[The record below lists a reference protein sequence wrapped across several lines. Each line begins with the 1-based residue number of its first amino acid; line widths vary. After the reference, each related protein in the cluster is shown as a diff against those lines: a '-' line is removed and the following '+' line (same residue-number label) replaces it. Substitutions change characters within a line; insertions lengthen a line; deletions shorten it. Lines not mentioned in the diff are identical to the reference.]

1 MKKRLM
7 LYVFLVLIAVVA
19 LSGAALAGF
28 LIQDDITI
36 EAHTLSGDV
45 SAAEGL
51 TLTVYAQ
58 RNSYLTWD
66 TTFPATAAFQAVTD
80 FTYHPNGVSFSQ
92 DAYLHFSTASLNG
105 ATSTTLENLMEERN
119 RWSDFLIEPIRE
131 LARELA
137 PGEEKTEAV
146 TVADYW
152 EIYPLTLY
160 LNLPNDSTY
169 YDEGETS
176 FLTNYFHIPV
186 PAELTVDI
194 TVSLDEDGECV
205 QATINPTGEESY
217 GFCSAELV
225 TEQGIY
231 LGLYSCEP
239 GETVDFSHIQGG
251 YGIYRIPLPQEDDYA
266 LPVEDIENILPLSAE
281 DVEAVSLLESPWDG
295 IIEVFTVEQ
304 GALRLRLLEEETCTV
319 IEDYWLDADTL
330 PTVVQTE
337 DMLVL
342 LFQEEETQR
351 ILAYARE
358 DGQYRLWLDTEL
370 PLEAYYLS
378 SLNAAFDGSRLALVY
393 PWGEYASV
401 GTGLLVYDQSGLLY
415 HGQYISSADS
425 NLLQFFSPERPA
437 LQWAGH

>member
-36 EAHTLSGDV
+36 EAHTLSGDA

-51 TLTVYAQ
+51 ALTVYAQ
-58 RNSYLTWD
+58 RNGNLTWD
-66 TTFPATAAFQAVTD
+66 TTFPATAASQAVTD
-80 FTYHPNGVSFSQ
+80 FTYHLDGISSSDGV
-92 DAYLHFSTASLNG
+92 YLDFSTASLNG
-105 ATSTTLENLMEERN
+105 TTSTTLENLMEERN

-137 PGEEKTEAV
+137 PGEEKTETV

-251 YGIYRIPLPQEDDYA
+251 YGIYRIPLPQEDAYA

-304 GALRLRLLEEETCTV
+304 GTLRLRLLEEETCTV
-319 IEDYWLDADTL
+319 IEDYWLDADKL
-330 PTVVQTE
+330 PEVVQTE
-337 DMLVL
+337 DVLVL

>member
-51 TLTVYAQ
+51 TLTVYA
-58 RNSYLTWD
+58 RRDMNLSWV
-66 TTFPATAAFQAVTD
+66 TTFPATAASQAVTD
-80 FTYHPNGVSFSQ
+80 FTYHLDGISSSDGV
-92 DAYLHFSTASLNG
+92 YLDFSTASLNG
-105 ATSTTLENLMEERN
+105 GTTTTLENLMEERN
-119 RWSDFLIEPIRE
+119 RWSDFLIEPVQR
-131 LARELA
+131 LARELE
-137 PGEEKTEAV
+137 PGEEKTTTV

-152 EIYPLTLY
+152 EIYPLSLY
-160 LNLPNDSTY
+160 LSLLNGSTY

-176 FLTNYFHIPV
+176 FLTDYFHIPV

-217 GFCSAELV
+217 GFCSADLV

-239 GETVDFSHIQGG
+239 GETVDFSQIQGG
-251 YGIYRIPLPQEDDYA
+251 YGIYRVPLPQEDDYD

-330 PTVVQTE
+330 PEVVQTE
-337 DMLVL
+337 DVLVL

-415 HGQYISSADS
+415 HGQYRNSADS

>member
-7 LYVFLVLIAVVA
+7 LYVALVLIAVVG
-19 LSGAALAGF
+19 LSSAALAGF

-51 TLTVYAQ
+51 ALTVYAQ

-304 GALRLRLLEEETCTV
+304 GTLRLRLLEEETCTV

-342 LFQEEETQR
+342 LFWEEDTQR
-351 ILAYARE
+351 FLAYARE

-378 SLNAAFDGSRLALVY
+378 SINAAFDGSRLALVY

>member
-66 TTFPATAAFQAVTD
+66 TTFPATAASQAVTD
-80 FTYHPNGVSFSQ
+80 FTYHLDGISSSDGV
-92 DAYLHFSTASLNG
+92 YLDFSTASLNG
-105 ATSTTLENLMEERN
+105 GTTTTLENLMEERN
-119 RWSDFLIEPIRE
+119 RWSDFLIEPVRE
-131 LARELA
+131 LARELE
-137 PGEEKTEAV
+137 PGEEKTTTV

-160 LNLPNDSTY
+160 LSIPNVTTY
-169 YDEGETS
+169 YDEGETN

-194 TVSLDEDGECV
+194 TVSLEESGRGV
-205 QATINPTGEESY
+205 NANINPTGERSY
-217 GFCSAELV
+217 GFCSSALY

-231 LGLYSCEP
+231 FGLYSCVSEEP
-239 GETVDFSHIQGG
+239 ADFSHIQGG

-304 GALRLRLLEEETCTV
+304 GTLRLRLLEEETCTV

-358 DGQYRLWLDTEL
+358 DGQYRLWLGTEL

-415 HGQYISSADS
+415 HGQYRNSADS

>member
-66 TTFPATAAFQAVTD
+66 TTFPATAASQAVTD
-80 FTYHPNGVSFSQ
+80 FTYHLDGISSSDGV
-92 DAYLHFSTASLNG
+92 YLDFSTASLNG
-105 ATSTTLENLMEERN
+105 GTTTTLENLMEERN
-119 RWSDFLIEPIRE
+119 RWSDFLIEPVRE
-131 LARELA
+131 LARELE
-137 PGEEKTEAV
+137 PGEEKTTTV

-160 LNLPNDSTY
+160 LSIPNVTTY
-169 YDEGETS
+169 YDEGETN

-194 TVSLDEDGECV
+194 TVSLEESGRGV
-205 QATINPTGEESY
+205 NANINPTGERSY
-217 GFCSAELV
+217 GFCSSALY

-231 LGLYSCEP
+231 FGLYSCVSEEP
-239 GETVDFSHIQGG
+239 ADFSHIQGG

-304 GALRLRLLEEETCTV
+304 GTLRLRLLEEETCTV

-337 DMLVL
+337 DVLVL
-342 LFQEEETQR
+342 LFREEEKQS

>member
-152 EIYPLTLY
+152 EIYPLSLY
-160 LNLPNDSTY
+160 LSIPNVTY

-176 FLTNYFHIPV
+176 FLTDYFHIPV

-304 GALRLRLLEEETCTV
+304 GTLRLQLLEEETCTV
-319 IEDYWLDADTL
+319 IEDYWLDADKL
-330 PTVVQTE
+330 PEVVQTE
-337 DMLVL
+337 DVLVL
-342 LFQEEETQR
+342 LFWEEDTQR
-351 ILAYARE
+351 FLAYARE

-393 PWGEYASV
+393 PCGEYASV
-401 GTGLLVYDQSGLLY
+401 GTGLLIYAQSGLLY

>member
-1 MKKRLM
+1 MKKRLI
-7 LYVFLVLIAVVA
+7 LYVALVLIAVVG
-19 LSGAALAGF
+19 LSSAALAGF

-51 TLTVYAQ
+51 ALTVYA
-58 RNSYLTWD
+58 RRDMNLTWD
-66 TTFPATAAFQAVTD
+66 TTFPATAASQAVTD
-80 FTYHPNGVSFSQ
+80 FTYHLDGISSSDGV
-92 DAYLHFSTASLNG
+92 YLDFSTASLNG
-105 ATSTTLENLMEERN
+105 GTTTTLENLMEERN
-119 RWSDFLIEPIRE
+119 RWSDFLIEPVRE
-131 LARELA
+131 LARELE
-137 PGEEKTEAV
+137 PGEEKTTTV

-160 LNLPNDSTY
+160 LSIPNVTTY
-169 YDEGETS
+169 YDEGETN

-194 TVSLDEDGECV
+194 TVSLEESGRWV
-205 QATINPTGEESY
+205 NANINPTGERSY
-217 GFCSAELV
+217 GFCSSALY
-225 TEQGIY
+225 TDQGIY
-231 LGLYSCEP
+231 FGLYSCVSEEP
-239 GETVDFSHIQGG
+239 ADFSHIQGG

-304 GALRLRLLEEETCTV
+304 GTLRLRLLEEETCTV

-342 LFQEEETQR
+342 LFWEEDTQR
-351 ILAYARE
+351 LLAYARE

-401 GTGLLVYDQSGLLY
+401 GTGLLIYAQSGLLY

>member
-66 TTFPATAAFQAVTD
+66 TTFPATAASQAVTD
-80 FTYHPNGVSFSQ
+80 FTYHLDGISSSDGV
-92 DAYLHFSTASLNG
+92 YLDFSTASLNG
-105 ATSTTLENLMEERN
+105 GTTTTLENLMEERN
-119 RWSDFLIEPIRE
+119 RWSDFLIEPVRE
-131 LARELA
+131 LARELE
-137 PGEEKTEAV
+137 PGEEKTTTV

-160 LNLPNDSTY
+160 LSIPNVTTY
-169 YDEGETS
+169 YDEGETN

-194 TVSLDEDGECV
+194 TVSLEESGRGV
-205 QATINPTGEESY
+205 NANINPTGERSY
-217 GFCSAELV
+217 GFCSSALY

-231 LGLYSCEP
+231 FGLYSCVSEEP
-239 GETVDFSHIQGG
+239 ADFSHIQGG

-304 GALRLRLLEEETCTV
+304 GTLRLRLLEEETCTV

-342 LFQEEETQR
+342 LFWEEDTQR

-358 DGQYRLWLDTEL
+358 DGQYRLWLGTEL

-415 HGQYISSADS
+415 HGQYRNSADS

>member
-1 MKKRLM
+1 MKKRLIF
-7 LYVFLVLIAVVA
+7 YVFLVLIAVVG
-19 LSGAALAGF
+19 LSSAALAGF

-152 EIYPLTLY
+152 EIYPLSLY
-160 LNLPNDSTY
+160 LSIPNVTY

-281 DVEAVSLLESPWDG
+281 DAEAVSLLESPWDG

-304 GALRLRLLEEETCTV
+304 GTLRLRLLEEETCTV
-319 IEDYWLDADTL
+319 IEDYWLDADKL
-330 PTVVQTE
+330 PEVVQTE

-342 LFQEEETQR
+342 LFWEEDTQR
-351 ILAYARE
+351 FLAYARE

-378 SLNAAFDGSRLALVY
+378 SINAAFDGSRLALVY

>member
-1 MKKRLM
+1 MKKRLI
-7 LYVFLVLIAVVA
+7 LYVFLVLIAVVG

-51 TLTVYAQ
+51 ELTVYAQ
-58 RNSYLTWD
+58 RSEHLSWV
-66 TTFPATAAFQAVTD
+66 TTFPATAASQAVTD
-80 FTYHPNGVSFSQ
+80 FSYHLDGISSSDGV
-92 DAYLHFSTASLNG
+92 YLDFSTASLNSG
-105 ATSTTLENLMEERN
+105 TTTTLENLMEERN
-119 RWSDFLIEPIRE
+119 RWSDFLIEPVQR
-131 LARELA
+131 LARELK
-137 PGEEKTEAV
+137 PGEEKTETV

-152 EIYPLTLY
+152 EIYPLSLY
-160 LNLPNDSTY
+160 LSIPNVTTY
-169 YDEGETS
+169 YDEGETN

-194 TVSLDEDGECV
+194 AVSLDEDGECV

-225 TEQGIY
+225 TAQGIY

-266 LPVEDIENILPLSAE
+266 LPVEDIENILPLSE
-281 DVEAVSLLESPWDG
+281 KDVEAVSLLESPWDG

-304 GALRLRLLEEETCTV
+304 GTLRLRLLEEETCTV

-342 LFQEEETQR
+342 LFWEEETQR

-401 GTGLLVYDQSGLLY
+401 GTGLLIYAQSGLLY

>member
-36 EAHTLSGDV
+36 EAHTLSGDA

-51 TLTVYAQ
+51 ALTVYAQ
-58 RNSYLTWD
+58 RNGNLTWD
-66 TTFPATAAFQAVTD
+66 TTFPATAASQAVTD
-80 FTYHPNGVSFSQ
+80 FTYHLDGISSSDGV
-92 DAYLHFSTASLNG
+92 YLDFSTASLNG

-137 PGEEKTEAV
+137 PGEEKTETV

-251 YGIYRIPLPQEDDYA
+251 YGIYRIPLPQEDAYA

-304 GALRLRLLEEETCTV
+304 GTLRLRLLEEETCTV
-319 IEDYWLDADTL
+319 IEDYWLDADKL
-330 PTVVQTE
+330 PEVVQTE
-337 DMLVL
+337 DVLVL

>member
-1 MKKRLM
+1 MKKRLIF
-7 LYVFLVLIAVVA
+7 YVFLVLIAVVG
-19 LSGAALAGF
+19 LSSAALAGF

-80 FTYHPNGVSFSQ
+80 FTYHPNGVLFSQ

-152 EIYPLTLY
+152 EIYPLSLY
-160 LNLPNDSTY
+160 LSIPNVTY

-176 FLTNYFHIPV
+176 FLTDYFHIPV

-239 GETVDFSHIQGG
+239 GESVDFSQIQGG

-266 LPVEDIENILPLSAE
+266 LPVEDIENVLPLSAE

-304 GALRLRLLEEETCTV
+304 GTLRLRLLEEETCTV

-342 LFQEEETQR
+342 LFWEEDTQR
-351 ILAYARE
+351 FLAYARE

>member
-66 TTFPATAAFQAVTD
+66 TTFPATAASQAVTD
-80 FTYHPNGVSFSQ
+80 FTYHLDGISSSDGV
-92 DAYLHFSTASLNG
+92 YLDFSTASLNG
-105 ATSTTLENLMEERN
+105 GTTTTLENLMEERN
-119 RWSDFLIEPIRE
+119 RWSDFLIEPVRE
-131 LARELA
+131 LARELE
-137 PGEEKTEAV
+137 PGEEKTTTV

-160 LNLPNDSTY
+160 LSIPNVTTY
-169 YDEGETS
+169 YDEGETN

-194 TVSLDEDGECV
+194 TVSLEESGRGV
-205 QATINPTGEESY
+205 NANINPTGERSY
-217 GFCSAELV
+217 GFCSSALY

-231 LGLYSCEP
+231 FGLYSCVSEEP
-239 GETVDFSHIQGG
+239 ADFSHIQGG

-304 GALRLRLLEEETCTV
+304 GTLRLRLLEEETCTV

-337 DMLVL
+337 DVLVL
-342 LFQEEETQR
+342 LFREEEKQS

-415 HGQYISSADS
+415 HGQYRNSADS

>member
-1 MKKRLM
+1 MKKRLIF
-7 LYVFLVLIAVVA
+7 YVFLVLIAVVG
-19 LSGAALAGF
+19 LSSAALAGF

-152 EIYPLTLY
+152 EIYPLSLY
-160 LNLPNDSTY
+160 LSIPNVTY

-176 FLTNYFHIPV
+176 FLTDYFHIPV

-304 GALRLRLLEEETCTV
+304 GTLRLQLLEEETCTV
-319 IEDYWLDADTL
+319 IEDYWLDADKL
-330 PTVVQTE
+330 PEVVQTE
-337 DMLVL
+337 DVLVL
-342 LFQEEETQR
+342 LFWEEDTQR
-351 ILAYARE
+351 FLAYARE

-393 PWGEYASV
+393 PCGEYASV
-401 GTGLLVYDQSGLLY
+401 GTGLLIYAQSGLLY

>member
-45 SAAEGL
+45 SAAKGL
-51 TLTVYAQ
+51 ELTVHAQ
-58 RNSYLTWD
+58 RNSNLTWD

-137 PGEEKTEAV
+137 PGEEKTETV

-152 EIYPLTLY
+152 EIYPLSLY
-160 LNLPNDSTY
+160 LSIPNVTY

-217 GFCSAELV
+217 GICSAELV

-304 GALRLRLLEEETCTV
+304 GTLRLRLLEEETCTV

-337 DMLVL
+337 DVLVL

-401 GTGLLVYDQSGLLY
+401 GTGLLIYAQSGLLY

-425 NLLQFFSPERPA
+425 ALLQFFSPERPA

>member
-1 MKKRLM
+1 MKKRLIF
-7 LYVFLVLIAVVA
+7 YVVLALIAVVG
-19 LSGAALAGF
+19 LSSAALAGF

-36 EAHTLSGDV
+36 EAHTLSGDA

-51 TLTVYAQ
+51 ALTVYAQ
-58 RNSYLTWD
+58 RNSNLTWD
-66 TTFPATAAFQAVTD
+66 TTFPATAAFQAATD
-80 FTYHPNGVSFSQ
+80 FTYHLDGISSSDGV
-92 DAYLHFSTASLNG
+92 YLDFSTASLNG
-105 ATSTTLENLMEERN
+105 TTSTTLENLMEERN

-137 PGEEKTEAV
+137 PGEEKTETV

-160 LNLPNDSTY
+160 LNLPNVTY

-217 GFCSAELV
+217 GFCSADLV

-304 GALRLRLLEEETCTV
+304 GTLRLRLLEEETCTV

>member
-1 MKKRLM
+1 MKKRLIF
-7 LYVFLVLIAVVA
+7 YVVLVLIAVMA

-105 ATSTTLENLMEERN
+105 TTSTTLENLMEERN

-131 LARELA
+131 LARELK
-137 PGEEKTEAV
+137 PGEEKTETV

-205 QATINPTGEESY
+205 QATINPTGGGSY

-304 GALRLRLLEEETCTV
+304 GTLRLRLLEEETCTV

-330 PTVVQTE
+330 PTVVQTK

-342 LFQEEETQR
+342 LFREEDTQR
-351 ILAYARE
+351 FLAYARE

-378 SLNAAFDGSRLALVY
+378 SINAAFDGSRLALVY

>member
-7 LYVFLVLIAVVA
+7 LYVALVLIAVVG
-19 LSGAALAGF
+19 LSSAALAGF

-58 RNSYLTWD
+58 RNSYLTWV
-66 TTFPATAAFQAVTD
+66 TTFPATAASQAVTD
-80 FTYHPNGVSFSQ
+80 FTYHLDGISSSDGV
-92 DAYLHFSTASLNG
+92 YLDFSTASLNG

-137 PGEEKTEAV
+137 PGEEKTATV

-152 EIYPLTLY
+152 EIYPLSLY
-160 LNLPNDSTY
+160 LSLPNDSTY

-266 LPVEDIENILPLSAE
+266 LPVEDIENIMPLSE
-281 DVEAVSLLESPWDG
+281 KDVEAVSLMESPWDG

-304 GALRLRLLEEETCTV
+304 GTLRLRLLEEETCTV

-342 LFQEEETQR
+342 LFWEEEKQS

>member
-1 MKKRLM
+1 MKKRLIF
-7 LYVFLVLIAVVA
+7 YVVLALIAVMA

-58 RNSYLTWD
+58 RNSNLTWD
-66 TTFPATAAFQAVTD
+66 TTFPATAAFQAATD
-80 FTYHPNGVSFSQ
+80 FTYHLDGISSSDGV
-92 DAYLHFSTASLNG
+92 YLDFSTASLNG
-105 ATSTTLENLMEERN
+105 TTSTTLENLMEERN

-137 PGEEKTEAV
+137 PGEEKTETV

-160 LNLPNDSTY
+160 LNLPNVTY

-217 GFCSAELV
+217 GFCSADLV

-304 GALRLRLLEEETCTV
+304 GTLRLRLLEEETCTV

-351 ILAYARE
+351 FLAYARE

-425 NLLQFFSPERPA
+425 ALLQFFSPERPA

>member
-1 MKKRLM
+1 MKKRLI
-7 LYVFLVLIAVVA
+7 LYVALVLIAVVG
-19 LSGAALAGF
+19 LSSAALAGF

-58 RNSYLTWD
+58 RNGNLTWD
-66 TTFPATAAFQAVTD
+66 TTFPATAASQAVTD
-80 FTYHPNGVSFSQ
+80 FTYHLDGISSSDGV
-92 DAYLHFSTASLNG
+92 YLDFSTASLNG
-105 ATSTTLENLMEERN
+105 TTSTTLENLMEERN
-119 RWSDFLIEPIRE
+119 RWSDFLIEPIQK

-137 PGEEKTEAV
+137 PGEEKTETV

-194 TVSLDEDGECV
+194 AVSLDEDGECV

-217 GFCSAELV
+217 GFCSADLV

-251 YGIYRIPLPQEDDYA
+251 YGIYRIPLPQEDAYA

-304 GALRLRLLEEETCTV
+304 GTLRLRLLEEETCTV
-319 IEDYWLDADTL
+319 IEDYWLDADKL
-330 PTVVQTE
+330 PEVVQTE

-393 PWGEYASV
+393 PCGEYASV
-401 GTGLLVYDQSGLLY
+401 GTGLLIYAQSGLLY

>member
-58 RNSYLTWD
+58 RNSNLTWD

-137 PGEEKTEAV
+137 PGEEKTETV

-160 LNLPNDSTY
+160 LNLPNVTY

-304 GALRLRLLEEETCTV
+304 GTLRLRLLEEETCTV

-342 LFQEEETQR
+342 LFWEEDTQR
-351 ILAYARE
+351 FLAYARE

>member
-1 MKKRLM
+1 M
-7 LYVFLVLIAVVA
+7 
-19 LSGAALAGF
+19 
-28 LIQDDITI
+28 
-36 EAHTLSGDV
+36 
-45 SAAEGL
+45 
-51 TLTVYAQ
+51 
-58 RNSYLTWD
+58 
-66 TTFPATAAFQAVTD
+66 TD

-105 ATSTTLENLMEERN
+105 TTSTTLENLMEERN

-137 PGEEKTEAV
+137 PGEEKTETV

-304 GALRLRLLEEETCTV
+304 GTLRLRLLEEETCTV
-319 IEDYWLDADTL
+319 IEDYWLDADKL

-337 DMLVL
+337 DVLVL

-401 GTGLLVYDQSGLLY
+401 GTGLLIYAQSGLLY

-425 NLLQFFSPERPA
+425 ALLQFFSPERPA

>member
-1 MKKRLM
+1 MKKRLIF
-7 LYVFLVLIAVVA
+7 YVFLVLIAVVG
-19 LSGAALAGF
+19 LSSAALAGF

-137 PGEEKTEAV
+137 PGEEKTETV

-225 TEQGIY
+225 TAQGIY

-304 GALRLRLLEEETCTV
+304 GTLRLRLLEEETCTV

-342 LFQEEETQR
+342 LFQEEETQS

-415 HGQYISSADS
+415 HGQYRNSADS

>member
-1 MKKRLM
+1 MKKRLIF
-7 LYVFLVLIAVVA
+7 YVVLVLIAVMA

-45 SAAEGL
+45 SAAKGL
-51 TLTVYAQ
+51 ELTVYAQ

-152 EIYPLTLY
+152 EIYPLSLY
-160 LNLPNDSTY
+160 LSIPNVTY

-176 FLTNYFHIPV
+176 FLTDYFHIPV

-304 GALRLRLLEEETCTV
+304 GTLRLRLLEEETCTV
-319 IEDYWLDADTL
+319 IEDYWLDADKL
-330 PTVVQTE
+330 PEVVQTE
-337 DMLVL
+337 DVLVL
-342 LFQEEETQR
+342 LFWEEDTQR
-351 ILAYARE
+351 FLAYARE

-401 GTGLLVYDQSGLLY
+401 GTGLLIYDQSGLLY

-437 LQWAGH
+437 LQCAGH

>member
-1 MKKRLM
+1 MKKRLIF
-7 LYVFLVLIAVVA
+7 YVVLVLIAVMA

-36 EAHTLSGDV
+36 EAHTLSGDA

-137 PGEEKTEAV
+137 PGEEKTETV

-194 TVSLDEDGECV
+194 AVSLDEDGECV
-205 QATINPTGEESY
+205 QATINPTGGGSY

-266 LPVEDIENILPLSAE
+266 LPVEDIENILPLSE
-281 DVEAVSLLESPWDG
+281 KDVEAVSLLESPWDG

-304 GALRLRLLEEETCTV
+304 GTLRLRLLEEETCTV
-319 IEDYWLDADTL
+319 IEDYWLDADAL
-330 PTVVQTE
+330 PEVVQTE

-342 LFQEEETQR
+342 LFWEEDTQR
-351 ILAYARE
+351 FLAYARE

-378 SLNAAFDGSRLALVY
+378 SINAAFDGSRLALVY
-393 PWGEYASV
+393 PTGEYASV
-401 GTGLLVYDQSGLLY
+401 GTGLLIYDQSGLLY
-415 HGQYISSADS
+415 HGEYRSSADS
-425 NLLQFFSPERPA
+425 YLLQFFSPERPA

>member
-66 TTFPATAAFQAVTD
+66 TTFPATAASQAVTD
-80 FTYHPNGVSFSQ
+80 FTYHLDGISSSDGV
-92 DAYLHFSTASLNG
+92 YLDFSTASLNG
-105 ATSTTLENLMEERN
+105 GTTTTLENLMEERN
-119 RWSDFLIEPIRE
+119 RWSDFLIEPVRE
-131 LARELA
+131 LARELE
-137 PGEEKTEAV
+137 PGEEKTTTV

-160 LNLPNDSTY
+160 LSIPNVTTY
-169 YDEGETS
+169 YDEGETN

-194 TVSLDEDGECV
+194 TVSLEESGRGV
-205 QATINPTGEESY
+205 NANINPTGERSY
-217 GFCSAELV
+217 GFCSSALY

-231 LGLYSCEP
+231 FGLYSCVSEEP
-239 GETVDFSHIQGG
+239 ADFSHIQGG

-304 GALRLRLLEEETCTV
+304 GTLRLRLLEEETCTV

-337 DMLVL
+337 DVLVL
-342 LFQEEETQR
+342 LFREEEKQS

-401 GTGLLVYDQSGLLY
+401 GTGLLIYDQSGLLY